1 VNNQTVENWTE
12 LFFLDTGYH
21 GTIYGIVYHTIMY
34 AVFGVILEKKA
45 SSSYIIYHIS
55 HITVK
60 GELAA
65 YLLYPRVLAW
75 LILRALLLPSPSP
88 RSF

>member
-1 VNNQTVENWTE
+1 VNRTVNNQTVENWTE

-45 SSSYIIYHIS
+45 SSSYIIYHVVGLFA
-55 HITVK
+55 T
-60 GELAA
+60 LQQ
-65 YLLYPRVLAW
+65 W
-75 LILRALLLPSPSP
+75 
-88 RSF
+88 F